1 MTTQPP
7 QSRRLYH
14 RRGVPRDTTKAG
26 NARQQEATCGDR
38 PRKEDKRMETSHIS
52 ALRTK
57 HAGLE
62 RQIEQEMARPV
73 PDDTLLQD
81 LKRRKLRIKEE
92 IAQIH

>member
-1 MTTQPP
+1 
-7 QSRRLYH
+7 
-14 RRGVPRDTTKAG
+14 
-26 NARQQEATCGDR
+26 
-38 PRKEDKRMETSHIS
+38 METSHIS